1 MTGQRITLSML
12 QAYMVGERRQDVF
25 PPAIEDLFEDQVKSD
40 RLDILGRLV
49 LRLVIVYN
57 VFLILD
63 VFLLPQTLW
72 LAAILHFGV
81 VTPVIVLIAFLHP
94 KMRRGRVRGLAAT
107 AIPLLIVAQIMLI
120 YSLNRGQGADHYQ
133 YLAVMVVIYMN
144 VNQSAA
150 FRVFG
155 YRQATRSTILVAAT
169 YSGVLLFG
177 HSPHIV
183 KLLGI
188 SFMAGSAYLSLMAN
202 FRMERDLRNSFL
214 RQLQDRLHRQSA
226 EKVASHDPLT
236 GLANRRQLEET
247 VARLWALP
255 DEVVSPVAVMMIDID
270 RFKAFNDRY
279 GHPAGDTCL
288 KRVAG
293 AIAAEARNEDD
304 LAVRYGGEE
313 FLLLLPRTDL
323 SDAVRV
329 AERIRRHVETLSIPH
344 ERIGERGVV
353 TISVGTIAGP
363 VSAQAFAEL
372 VGAADASLYAAK
384 RNGRN
389 QVWPPFLSK
398 DGPVASLTAVGAGG
412 QPEMSAEAPA
422 RFSDPASRR

>member
-1 MTGQRITLSML
+1 LTGQTVTLSML
-12 QAYMVGERRQDVF
+12 QAYMAGERQGSVF
-25 PPAIEDLFEDQVKSD
+25 PPAIEAIFQEQVNSD
-40 RLDILGRLV
+40 RLDVLGRLT

-57 VFLILD
+57 VFLINDL
-63 VFLLPQTLW
+63 FLLPQTFW

-81 VTPVIVLIAFLHP
+81 VTPVIVLIAFFHP
-94 KMRRGRVRGLAAT
+94 KMKRGWARKLAAT
-107 AIPLLIVAQIMLI
+107 AIPFLIVGQIMLI
-120 YSLNRGQGADHYQ
+120 YSLNRGAAADHYQ
-133 YLAVMVVIYMN
+133 YLAIMVVIYMN

-155 YRQATRSTILVAAT
+155 YRQATRSTILVAAA

-177 HSPHIV
+177 HSPYFV
-183 KLLGI
+183 KLLGV
-188 SFMAGSAYLSLMAN
+188 SFMAGAAYLSLMAN

-214 RQLQDRLHRQSA
+214 RQLQDSLQRQSA
-226 EKVASHDPLT
+226 EKVANHDPLT
-236 GLANRRQLEET
+236 GLANRRQLERT

-255 DEVVSPVAVMMIDID
+255 DEVVSPVASIMIDID
-270 RFKAFNDRY
+270 HFKAFNDRY
-279 GHPAGDTCL
+279 GHTAGDTCL

-313 FLLLLPRTDL
+313 FLLLLPRTEL

-329 AERIRRHVETLSIPH
+329 AERVRRHVETLSIPH
-344 ERIGERGVV
+344 ERVERRDVV
-353 TISVGTIAGP
+353 TISLGVIAGP
-363 VSAQAFAEL
+363 VSAQSFAEL
-372 VGAADASLYAAK
+372 VSAADASLYAAK

-398 DGPVASLTAVGAGG
+398 DDGVVPLTAVGASGEIK
-412 QPEMSAEAPA
+412 PRSSETA
-422 RFSDPASRR
+422 